1 MVDALGSMAMGGRVD
16 LAVLSAAEVDRFGN
30 LNALLIGDPAAP
42 DVRFPGT
49 GGNTDAACTVR
60 RTLVVMSLEPR
71 RFVEKVSFLTS
82 PGYIDGP
89 GARRAAG
96 LGPQGP
102 NMVVST
108 LGVFD
113 FDTADGAG
121 GSCEMRLLKLY
132 PGVEQSTIEA
142 MIPWPLVVANSV
154 EVCSPPSPDE
164 LALLRNLDPRKQYLR
179 GGRY

>member
-1 MVDALGSMAMGGRVD
+1 
-16 LAVLSAAEVDRFGN
+16 
-30 LNALLIGDPAAP
+30 
-42 DVRFPGT
+42 
-49 GGNTDAACTVR
+49 
-60 RTLVVMSLEPR
+60 MSLEPR

-89 GARRAAG
+89 APAA
-96 LGPQGP
+96 LRISLQGP
-102 NMVVST
+102 NMNST